1 MILGVTP
8 ISSSQSVGICV
19 KKRCLRSLTQG
30 VKFTA
35 LGGNRSQ
42 EHSQIFQYNL
52 KEYKARTSK
61 AIPNDCTMCQVQLQV
76 RDLLNVLPDT
86 LRGSVLQSVT
96 LQLQCFFCFFFF
108 KVKTLNHKNI
118 TLTPKGP
125 ALEMGLSPCQQQNLS
140 FECNEWPR
148 VSWLKPTHAESPV
161 SLKCEKKGAC
171 QEVSEAHTNAPH
183 FHVCTLGAK
192 HAHKLSA
199 DSKMLHSQPSC

>member
-1 MILGVTP
+1 MGNVFTAHSIYSFTYIIGWTTVWAVGSLRLESMILGVTP

-96 LQLQCFFCFFFF
+96 LQLQCFFCLFF
-108 KVKTLNHKNI
+108 
-118 TLTPKGP
+118 
-125 ALEMGLSPCQQQNLS
+125 
-140 FECNEWPR
+140 
-148 VSWLKPTHAESPV
+148 
-161 SLKCEKKGAC
+161 
-171 QEVSEAHTNAPH
+171 
-183 FHVCTLGAK
+183 
-192 HAHKLSA
+192 
-199 DSKMLHSQPSC
+199 SKSRRWTIKILH